1 MTERKHRRESG
12 GGRKTRAERARGIPV
27 WLRKR
32 ADLDQIARARVVMIL
47 EALSG
52 VKSVSTLI
60 AELGISRGLYYQ
72 LETKAVNAMMLAL
85 APGSAASASPEA
97 TGYARRIE
105 ELERQ
110 LARAETER
118 RRAERLL
125 FTLRK
130 TLPRATV
137 KEAPGRPSKR
147 PGSTNAGSAPWRG
160 SPRKATTPAV
170 TSATPSTPTPAG
182 ATEGR

>member
-1 MTERKHRRESG
+1 MTRRRPRHESPAG
-12 GGRKTRAERARGIPV
+12 TKTRAERPRGIPA

-32 ADLDQIARARVVMIL
+32 SDLDQIARARVVMLL

-72 LETKAVNAMMLAL
+72 LETKGVNAMMLAL

-130 TLPRATV
+130 MLPRASV
-137 KEAPGRPSKR
+137 KEAPGRPRKGRS
-147 PGSTNAGSAPWRG
+147 STNAGSGPSRG
-160 SPRKATTPAV
+160 SPKKMPPTPPIGP
-170 TSATPSTPTPAG
+170 PSTPTPAG
-182 ATEGR
+182 ANEGR